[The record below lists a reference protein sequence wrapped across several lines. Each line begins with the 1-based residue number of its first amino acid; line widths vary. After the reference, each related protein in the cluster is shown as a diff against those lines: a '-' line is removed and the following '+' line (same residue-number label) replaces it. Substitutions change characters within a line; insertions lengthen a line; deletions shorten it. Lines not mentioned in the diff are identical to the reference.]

1 MSEFASPKIPS
12 YRLTLFYG
20 PEQDESNADTVY
32 CVFNVKKR
40 SWKGGVQVVVEVAQD
55 QLAAIRHFLN
65 FDRWLHERL
74 EHLPE
79 NEREDYLDRGQDLFV
94 QQVCQSKLLLAI
106 KEGLR
111 QENSRMS
118 KDVLVAE
125 LNATLQIDDAAVKE
139 EVLKELDIDS
149 SAS

>member
-20 PEQDESNADTVY
+20 PEQDESDAGAVY

-65 FDRWLHERL
+65 FDQWLHERL
-74 EHLPE
+74 EHLPK